1 MARLHSAVA
10 GRARPLR
17 ERATCSQLAGMWC
30 ACCCRETASFS
41 KKQMRLV
48 WGGGSAR
55 CKTCVAAAEAAK
67 REEERRAKQ
76 RRLDAAA
83 ADVERD
89 ASPQRPRLFLADA
102 KSPYLVEVEVPADGV
117 PVGVA
122 WRVAGRTLTLR
133 RDSGPRVC
141 GFLRGSPRSLS
152 CASHRAH
159 PLQTLR
165 APLLDSVHERYVLR
179 CWLQTQMRSRLQ
191 MRSVPCPSL
200 ALWEF
205 GVPAHSPSASLFD
218 SQRKKSTRIRIR
230 IHKIQVLRSTT

>member
-1 MARLHSAVA
+1 
-10 GRARPLR
+10 
-17 ERATCSQLAGMWC
+17 MWC
-30 ACCCRETASFS
+30 ACCCREIPATSFS

-117 PVGVA
+117 PVGVPY
-122 WRVAGRTLTLR
+122 RVAGRTLTLR
-133 RDSGPRVC
+133 RDSGPRVWGETQPPVHARDRSAVQSHVRRGVSRAGGLARR
-141 GFLRGSPRSLS
+141 GFGPWLDL
-152 CASHRAH
+152 
-159 PLQTLR
+159 
-165 APLLDSVHERYVLR
+165 APK
-179 CWLQTQMRSRLQ
+179 RL
-191 MRSVPCPSL
+191 
-200 ALWEF
+200 
-205 GVPAHSPSASLFD
+205 
-218 SQRKKSTRIRIR
+218 
-230 IHKIQVLRSTT
+230 

>member
-76 RRLDAAA
+76 RRLDA
-83 ADVERD
+83 E
-89 ASPQRPRLFLADA
+89 
-102 KSPYLVEVEVPADGV
+102 
-117 PVGVA
+117 
-122 WRVAGRTLTLR
+122 LTLLLFAR
-133 RDSGPRVC
+133 EASWLVATATSGNVFKTELVGAEVGSGNDSI
-141 GFLRGSPRSLS
+141 
-152 CASHRAH
+152 
-159 PLQTLR
+159 TLIFT
-165 APLLDSVHERYVLR
+165 AVL
-179 CWLQTQMRSRLQ
+179 T
-191 MRSVPCPSL
+191 
-200 ALWEF
+200 EE
-205 GVPAHSPSASLFD
+205 D
-218 SQRKKSTRIRIR
+218 
-230 IHKIQVLRSTT
+230 IQSINHIRSTLSNRMGSHSSF

>member
-1 MARLHSAVA
+1 MNLSGLRIPNMYSSSSFCLWRGCTLLWLAEQAPQ
-10 GRARPLR
+10 PLR

-117 PVGVA
+117 PVGVPY
-122 WRVAGRTLTLR
+122 RVAGRTLTLR
-133 RDSGPRVC
+133 RDSGPRVW
-141 GFLRGSPRSLS
+141 GEVPPPSS
-152 CASHRAH
+152 
-159 PLQTLR
+159 TLH
-165 APLLDSVHERYVLR
+165 V
-179 CWLQTQMRSRLQ
+179 
-191 MRSVPCPSL
+191 RSVRTQRHCP
-200 ALWEF
+200 
-205 GVPAHSPSASLFD
+205 P
-218 SQRKKSTRIRIR
+218 
-230 IHKIQVLRSTT
+230 